1 MIRIGICDDIYDA
14 RMQLRTALERVLEN
28 RGLQSSFV
36 EFPSGER
43 ILRWLASHRGE
54 LDVLFLD
61 IKMSG
66 IDGMETA
73 EKIRKADDD
82 LELVFVTSY
91 SDRVFDGYSVGAL
104 AYLIKPAKSSRLE
117 PLVDRILSKLSQNE
131 NSTYFCKYGDVT
143 YRIPYKKILYFYSE
157 RRTVTCVT
165 AEREYLFYDKLD
177 QVASRLGKQ
186 FVRIHQRYLVYA
198 PAVERITANE
208 VYIGSKALPVSRS
221 CREAA
226 LIALTCA
233 SLEDERWK

>member
-14 RMQLRTALERVLEN
+14 RMQLRSTLERILES

-36 EFPSGER
+36 EFSSGEWV
-43 ILRWLASHRGE
+43 LRWLASHCGE

-73 EKIRKADDD
+73 ERIRKADGQ
-82 LELVFVTSY
+82 LELVFVTGY

-104 AYLIKPAKSSRLE
+104 AYLMKPAKSSQLE
-117 PLVDRILSKLSQNE
+117 ALLERILAKLSQKAS
-131 NSTYFCKYGDVT
+131 STYFCKYGDVT

-165 AEREYLFYDKLD
+165 TDREYLFYDKLD
-177 QVASRLGKQ
+177 QVASGLGKQ

-198 PAVERITANE
+198 PAVESISSNE
-208 VYIGSKALPVSRS
+208 VHIGGRALPVSRS
-221 CREAA
+221 CQEAA
-226 LIALTCA
+226 LMALTCA
-233 SLEDERWK
+233 ALED